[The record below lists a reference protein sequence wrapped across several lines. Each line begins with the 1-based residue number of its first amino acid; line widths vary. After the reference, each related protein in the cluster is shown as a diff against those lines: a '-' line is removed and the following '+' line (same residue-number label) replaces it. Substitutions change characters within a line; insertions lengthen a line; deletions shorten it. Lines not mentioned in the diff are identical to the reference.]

1 MSPLTRLVSH
11 LTLCLL
17 QPPPPLVRI
26 RKWAV
31 ASAVLYAAG
40 IPLVFAWLLFSHRRE
55 IQADQQLRV
64 RGQGNSRAL
73 NPYFPVRQR
82 YQKLYSVF
90 RPETYYWRLVLMAR
104 KFCIAGVAIMF
115 NSVPMFQ
122 ASLSVGI
129 IFLSYALHVRVQ
141 PFLDRL
147 DLEVPAD
154 SVEHARK
161 EGAVLNYVFM
171 YNKLESVYLICSL
184 VILLCGMIFESGYL
198 RTHAAAYNLITWI
211 VSASC
216 TAQPCRLLLS
226 VILLLFVFRLLCTGC
241 DPTCGLRGCVPVDD
255 GFRDHEVHPARA
267 PHPLRE
273 EALEFASSIHAG
285 GPVCLPD

>member
-1 MSPLTRLVSH
+1 M
-11 LTLCLL
+11 
-17 QPPPPLVRI
+17 RI
-26 RKWAV
+26 RKWAI

-64 RGQGNSRAL
+64 QGQGNSRAL

-90 RPETYYWRLVLMAR
+90 RPETFYWRLVLMAR

-154 SVEHARK
+154 SAEHARK

-171 YNKLESVYLICSL
+171 YNKLESVYLVCSM
-184 VILLCGMIFESGYL
+184 VILLCGMVFESGYL
-198 RTHAAAYNLITWI
+198 ANHAAAYGLITWV
-211 VSASC
+211 VSGRSKSSH
-216 TAQPCRLLLS
+216 TR
-226 VILLLFVFRLLCTGC
+226 FVLA
-241 DPTCGLRGCVPVDD
+241 VV
-255 GFRDHEVHPARA
+255 
-267 PHPLRE
+267 
-273 EALEFASSIHAG
+273 ALAA
-285 GPVCLPD
+285 VCLCVLDRFSLMVLCVDHVCGRWRSCWWAPWRCSCG